1 LKIEEQ
7 LKVKKFISEAQKAEV
22 NIMFTAAWLKTR
34 LNNQLRQ
41 FGLTHEQFNVLRII
55 KGQHPEP
62 VCVKDITERQIEPS
76 SNTTRILDKLQ
87 HKHLVQRVHS
97 PRDKREW
104 FIELTPQGIELLETV
119 INCINNQNNIS
130 AQLSHAETNLLNS
143 FLDKIRTE

>member
-7 LKVKKFISEAQKAEV
+7 LKTNKFISEAHKAEV
-22 NIMFTAAWLKTR
+22 NILFTANWLRTR
-34 LNNQLRQ
+34 LNNNLKQ

-62 VCVKDITERQIEPS
+62 VCVKDITERQIEPN

-104 FIELTPQGIELLETV
+104 FIELTPQGMELLNRA
-119 INCINNQNNIS
+119 IDCINNQNAIS
-130 AQLSHAETNLLNS
+130 TNLGHAQCSLLNN